1 MIRGTTPTYTLTIEG
16 HDLTDKTVYVTLK
29 IGKNLMTLTN
39 DRLSVVYSQ
48 QQDKSL
54 VEFTLTQEET
64 LSFKVGTG
72 DVQVR
77 FINSHGTA
85 SATDIGKIEIDKV
98 LLERVIEYGGEIESE
113 VDNEG
118 GE

>member
-16 HDLTDKTVYVTLK
+16 QDLTDKTIYVTLK

-48 QQDKSL
+48 QDQKSI
-54 VEFTLTQEET
+54 VAFTLTQEET

-77 FINSHGTA
+77 FINAEGIA
-85 SATDIGKIEIDKV
+85 YATDIGKIEIDKV
-98 LLERVIEYGGEIESE
+98 LLERIIEYGGDSE
-113 VDNEG
+113 EYNEG